1 MSSKRKPE
9 RTRAEILD
17 AAWNLISE
25 KGAEVSISEIAS
37 AAGISRQA
45 VYLHF
50 GSRGGLLM
58 ALVRRA
64 DTRFEI
70 KERLFACIDVSDPE
84 ERLDRLVRVWIDF
97 VTKIFPVATD
107 LVRLRATDR
116 DASAAWEDRMTD
128 LRSWLLALTTS
139 LEEDGALAA
148 GWSPKEAS
156 EYLWASFSVQLWG
169 LLVEDCG
176 WDQDRALSV
185 LRRTIRQTLLGR

>member
-1 MSSKRKPE
+1 MSTKRKPE

-25 KGAEVSISEIAS
+25 NGADVSISEIAR

-70 KERLFACIDVSDPE
+70 KERLFACIGVPDPE
-84 ERLDRLVRVWIDF
+84 ERLDRLVQVWIDF
-97 VTKIFPVATD
+97 VTKIYPVATD

-128 LRSWLLALTTS
+128 LRSWLLTLTTS
-139 LEEDGALAA
+139 LKQDGALAA

-176 WDQDRALSV
+176 WDRDRALSV